1 MPRSKQIQKGNIKG
15 HLGDEKG
22 NCCTWQYTY
31 RHIHLGMYTHTSIY
45 IPPQICYIYAFKHLL
60 LFYQS
65 GVRPESRNAQ
75 SLYSA
80 ALYSQSFTCLTTV
93 SRCCSHFLKHINLAS
108 LILEKLLAK
117 RQQVCSALCSQLLS
131 KELHVCFRP
140 GKFLDNSYTFYFR
153 DFLPGQS

>member
-1 MPRSKQIQKGNIKG
+1 MRKETAVLGSTLTDIFIQV
-15 HLGDEKG
+15 
-22 NCCTWQYTY
+22 C
-31 RHIHLGMYTHTSIY
+31 IHTQVY
-45 IPPQICYIYAFKHLL
+45 IFPHKFAIYAFKHLL

-131 KELHVCFRP
+131 NELHVCFRP

-153 DFLPGQS
+153 DFLPGQSQILPL